1 MLGLYAGR
9 FQPFHLGHY
18 YAIQHIKSK
27 VDKVFVLIC
36 SKRDINPLDDKNPFT
51 FEERQEMIL
60 QSFPDIC
67 VFHIE
72 DQENDTLWTKVIES
86 YIPHDDKVS
95 FSNNPNTIKAFE
107 DHGYVTS
114 EIPVK
119 AQGLNATLVR
129 KLIIRREP
137 WEHLVP
143 SSTVDVVRGVWM
155 KNV

>member
-18 YAIQHIKSK
+18 YAIQHIQSK
-27 VDKVFVLIC
+27 VDEVFVLIC
-36 SKRDINPLDDKNPFT
+36 SKRDANPLDDKNPFT
-51 FEERQEMIL
+51 FAERQEMIL
-60 QSFPDIC
+60 QSFPNVC

-72 DQENDTLWTKVIES
+72 DQENDKLWTQVIEGC
-86 YIPHDDKVS
+86 IPSGDKIS
-95 FSNNPNTIKAFE
+95 FSNNPNTLKAFE

-114 EIPVK
+114 SIPVK

-143 SSTVDVVRGVWM
+143 ASTVDIIKGVWS